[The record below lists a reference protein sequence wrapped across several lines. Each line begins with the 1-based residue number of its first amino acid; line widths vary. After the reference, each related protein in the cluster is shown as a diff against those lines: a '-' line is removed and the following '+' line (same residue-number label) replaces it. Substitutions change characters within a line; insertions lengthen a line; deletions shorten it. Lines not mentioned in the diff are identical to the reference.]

1 MIKLPI
7 NVRKM
12 TDTFKEVKEKAGG
25 EVRMVI
31 LGRGNVGKSLIGAWL
46 LFQNPALSR
55 ETLKSISLVNV
66 DSKQGN
72 IVNALTEAV
81 GASLAL
87 YVIDAS
93 SDSYKK
99 DHLLFKGLQRLDI
112 PILVVLNKAD
122 LVKDG
127 HDLRQKVAQFF
138 AIPIGHVAIVS
149 AKSGEGILNELAPKI
164 VDLHKGSDLALAK
177 KFPALRE
184 AVAQKIIR
192 KTAYQNGFI
201 GAMVFLP
208 GADTP
213 ILTLNQVRMV
223 MELASLYGENI
234 GFERAKEILVI
245 LGSGLLFR
253 TLARNV
259 VSFVPLLGWGVKG
272 GIAYSGTVAIGKA
285 AVKYFGTREKSK
297 K

>member
-7 NVRKM
+7 NVRRV
-12 TDTFKEVKEKAGG
+12 TDMFKEVKEEAGR
-25 EVRMVI
+25 EVRLVI
-31 LGRGNVGKSLIGAWL
+31 IGREKVGKSLIGAWL
-46 LFQNPALSR
+46 LFQNPTLSK
-55 ETLKSISLVNV
+55 ETLKSIALVNL
-66 DSKQGN
+66 DSKKGN

-93 SDSYKK
+93 SGDYKK
-99 DHLLFKGLQRLDI
+99 DNLLFKGLQRLNI

-122 LVKDG
+122 LIKDG
-127 HDLRQKVAQFF
+127 QDLRQEVAQFF
-138 AIPIGHVAIVS
+138 AIPIGHVVLVS
-149 AKSGEGILNELAPKI
+149 ARSGEGILNELAPKI
-164 VDLHKGSDLALAK
+164 VDLHKNSDLALAK

-184 AVAQKIIR
+184 AVAEKIIR

-223 MELASLYGENI
+223 MKLASLYGEDI

-253 TLARNV
+253 TLARNL
-259 VSFVPLLGWGVKG
+259 VSFVPVLGWGVKG
-272 GIAYSGTVAIGKA
+272 GIAYGGTVAIGKA
-285 AVKYFGTREKSK
+285 AVKYFESRLKS
-297 K
+297 

>member
-7 NVRKM
+7 NVRKVA
-12 TDTFKEVKEKAGG
+12 DTFKEVREEADR
-25 EVRMVI
+25 EVRLTI
-31 LGRGNVGKSLIGAWL
+31 IGRERVGKSLIGAWL
-46 LFQNPALSR
+46 LFQNPALSK
-55 ETLKSISLVNV
+55 ETLKSIALVNI
-66 DSKQGN
+66 DSKKNN

-93 SDSYKK
+93 RGIYKK
-99 DHLLFKGLQRLDI
+99 DSLLFNGLQRLNI

-122 LVKDG
+122 LVRDG
-127 HDLRQKVAQFF
+127 QDLRQEVAQFF
-138 AIPIGHVAIVS
+138 AVPIGHVVLVS
-149 AKSGEGILNELAPKI
+149 AKSGEGILSELVPKI

-184 AVAQKIIR
+184 AVARKIIR
-192 KTAYQNGFI
+192 KTAYQNCFI

-208 GADTP
+208 AADTP
-213 ILTLNQVRMV
+213 LLTLNQVRMV
-223 MELASLYGENI
+223 MKLASLWGEDI

-253 TLARNV
+253 TLARNL
-259 VSFVPLLGWGVKG
+259 VSFIPVLGWGVKG
-272 GIAYSGTVAIGKA
+272 GIAYGGTVAVGKA
-285 AVKYFGTREKSK
+285 AVKYFESRDKTDD
-297 K
+297 